1 MYKFILNF
9 LLLLPMCIYS
19 QNYKSNIDSLNIKA
33 SKYMH
38 IDLDSAFIFAS
49 KAIEKSKISRYTV
62 GEMEGK
68 YQLGRVYYDQAR
80 RTLSLQAAEHS
91 LSLAKKL
98 DNYNGLKNAY
108 NLIVK
113 IHNHANQI
121 NDGIIATR
129 RILNLAKE
137 EGDSI
142 EIAKAYNFYGIF
154 KRKIGEGD
162 SSLYFKIES
171 IKINK
176 KLKNEKALA
185 YNYTSLGIYHYDNGN
200 LDTAFSYLR
209 KSLQI
214 RKSLKLIPQTI
225 ESYNNIGYLFLM
237 SEIADSAIIYFQKS
251 IELCVKYGKKSNLHI
266 LYKNL
271 STAYKL
277 SGNHELALL
286 AIENSIP
293 IADSLNGIKQKEQI
307 IKVQEA
313 RNEELKLRNEI
324 ISLDKNKQFI
334 LIIVLILL
342 FVSFYIISNISRKR
356 NIVATLAIQKIKAAK
371 KIINEYEKIDNWIAK
386 ELHDDIGGSISA
398 IKLKLTRTEEEVRK
412 AFIENMKEGNSIIE
426 VGVNQYQLSLKSL
439 KHEIDNLEDVTQ
451 SIRKLSHSL
460 APVTFKGQSFNNL
473 IEDKITDLFP
483 ENYQITIQCVP
494 EDELNKIEEN
504 LKFNVYRILQNLSSN
519 IITHANATEANLQII
534 GHKDHLNIIVDD
546 NGGGFEANN
555 TTDGIG
561 LQLIKKRVF
570 LRNGTIEINSKLGRG
585 TTIII
590 DLPYN
595 IEEA

>member
-1 MYKFILNF
+1 
-9 LLLLPMCIYS
+9 
-19 QNYKSNIDSLNIKA
+19 
-33 SKYMH
+33 
-38 IDLDSAFIFAS
+38 
-49 KAIEKSKISRYTV
+49 
-62 GEMEGK
+62 
-68 YQLGRVYYDQAR
+68 
-80 RTLSLQAAEHS
+80 
-91 LSLAKKL
+91 
-98 DNYNGLKNAY
+98 
-108 NLIVK
+108 
-113 IHNHANQI
+113 
-121 NDGIIATR
+121 
-129 RILNLAKE
+129 
-137 EGDSI
+137 
-142 EIAKAYNFYGIF
+142 
-154 KRKIGEGD
+154 
-162 SSLYFKIES
+162 
-171 IKINK
+171 
-176 KLKNEKALA
+176 
-185 YNYTSLGIYHYDNGN
+185 
-200 LDTAFSYLR
+200 
-209 KSLQI
+209 
-214 RKSLKLIPQTI
+214 
-225 ESYNNIGYLFLM
+225 M

-356 NIVATLAIQKIKAAK
+356 NIVATLAIQKINTAK